1 MLMYMCNQYNVYV
14 FLYKG
19 DSVLWASS
27 AIVSSQSNDERTN
40 ALTVELLLMIYHYLP
55 GTSDSAQDQLLYPLL
70 FFCNALNLF
79 WGHSMPFLLQ
89 PL

>member
-1 MLMYMCNQYNVYV
+1 MFMYICNQYNVYV

-19 DSVLWASS
+19 DSVLWA
-27 AIVSSQSNDERTN
+27 ATVSQSNDERTN
-40 ALTVELLLMIYHYLP
+40 ALTVELLLRIYHYLR